1 MIFSW
6 YFRMLS
12 KERQI
17 SSWHFFLQDSWS
29 RIFFSNATKNT
40 CVFLCEFQI
49 LGNLV
54 FLNMQKCSLWQ
65 YNLSKFFKQIRLGN
79 FLREVSNRDF
89 LSPRKNTNINIYQN
103 FYLFS
108 IRINRSKSTMEKT
121 YPQFWY
127 SVVQRTLKIA
137 LLSINAL
144 KIFRFSF
151 QVLGNFQ
158 IHIVWCI
165 GLRSAT

>member
-1 MIFSW
+1 MRFQNVIKRKTNFIMAFFSS
-6 YFRMLS
+6 R
-12 KERQI
+12 
-17 SSWHFFLQDSWS
+17 FLKPN
-29 RIFFSNATKNT
+29 IFFQCYEKYM
-40 CVFLCEFQI
+40 CFLCKFQI

-65 YNLSKFFKQIRLGN
+65 YNLSKSFKQIRLGN

-103 FYLFS
+103 LYLFS

-144 KIFRFSF
+144 KIFRFCF

-165 GLRSAT
+165 RFRSAT